1 MVGPEWRYRRG
12 LIEPD
17 IRIELLRQRSIRVV
31 AQELGIRPV
40 DDANKPL
47 PPYRDRQNG
56 CNSLRSRLSRAS

>member
-47 PPYRDRQNG
+47 PALP
-56 CNSLRSRLSRAS
+56 